1 MWRWCPTV
9 VVVVTLIPGLAAQD
23 HPKVSLLL
31 PSGIASE
38 TVHIEY
44 FLTGPF
50 GGYGRFVQ
58 PESMKTSFD
67 IDPFV
72 GGRPAENIKVIAY
85 LPGCEVATLDLTFS
99 GTSVERWLDCFPLG
113 SVSFRGEV
121 LRTSAAWKQDGEI
134 EISYLAM
141 WSHQFYGIADGPVT

>member
-9 VVVVTLIPGLAAQD
+9 VVVVTLIPSLAAQD
-23 HPKVSLLL
+23 QPKVSLLL

-50 GGYGRFVQ
+50 GGYGGFVQ
-58 PESMKTSFD
+58 PESKKTSFD
-67 IDPFV
+67 INRFV
-72 GGRPAENIKVIAY
+72 EGRPAENLKIIAY
-85 LPGCEVATLDLTFS
+85 LPGCEVATLDLTVT
-99 GTSVERWLDCFPLG
+99 GMSVERWLDCLPLG
-113 SVSFRGEV
+113 SISFRGEF
-121 LRTSAAWKQDGEI
+121 LTTSAVWEQGGEI

-141 WSHQFYGIADGPVT
+141 WASHFF